1 MMRVGVMTLIPGL
14 FVLLFEG
21 LLVLLGSGHPTRYL
35 LEESVNGQEIVQTN
49 PYFTHRF
56 FPPALARGLIP
67 HRFARAKA
75 DDTFRI
81 LIFGESAANGDPDS
95 AYSFG
100 RHLKFL
106 LEGRFPET
114 HFEII
119 NTGITAIN
127 SHVIVPIA
135 KACSEVEADLWIIYM
150 GNNEAVGPYGPSTV
164 FGMKSP
170 PMPLVKANRAIKTTR
185 IGQLLQTAMTVTRKE
200 SATPEAWGGIEMF
213 SENLLRADDP
223 LRVRLVSHFRNNLSD
238 ILSLAEASGAGVILS
253 TVAVNLQ
260 DSAPFASLHRT
271 GVTHQKKS
279 DWESNYYDGHQRA
292 REGKWSEAL
301 VAYEKAWAIDPEFA
315 ELSYWMGICHL
326 VLGRQEEALRHFRE
340 ARNLDALMV
349 RADDRIND
357 VIRHLATS
365 DAHSNVSLLD
375 ADLLVAGAAIANP
388 EEKLFY
394 EHVHFSLRGN
404 DLVARLFAEEVL
416 KRLPPEIRKQD
427 TGSWPTSGAVR
438 RKLAISITDQ
448 QRLWLEMAERL
459 STPPFTDRS
468 NNQAMLNY
476 AKAQAQT
483 LEQKKNPQID
493 LMIYELALKESPQDF
508 HLRTKFGRYLLET
521 GEFSRATEQ
530 FQWIVDNFPLY
541 DGGYQELGL
550 ALLLEGKH
558 AQAKAAFETVLK
570 YRPGYA
576 RAIKGLE
583 MIEQAAPAN

>member
-1 MMRVGVMTLIPGL
+1 MRVGVMTLIPGL
-14 FVLLFEG
+14 FILLFEG
-21 LLVLLGSGHPTRYL
+21 LLVLLGSGTPTRYL
-35 LEESVNGQEIVQTN
+35 LKESANGQEIHQTN

-56 FPPALARGLIP
+56 FPPALARGMIP
-67 HRFARAKA
+67 HRFTQAKA

-100 RHLKFL
+100 RHLKFI
-106 LEGRFPET
+106 LEGRYPGT
-114 HFEII
+114 NFEVI

-150 GNNEAVGPYGPSTV
+150 GNNEAVGPYGPSTI

-170 PMPLVKANRAIKTTR
+170 PLPLIQTNKAIKATR
-185 IGQLLQTAMTVTRKE
+185 IGQLLQSGLTATRE
-200 SATPEAWGGIEMF
+200 NAATPEAWGGIEMF
-213 SENLLRADDP
+213 SENLLRANDP
-223 LRVRLVSHFRNNLSD
+223 IRDRLNGHFQSNLEK
-238 ILSLAEASGAGVILS
+238 ILAFAEAAQAPVILS

-271 GVTHQKKS
+271 GLTQQEKT
-279 DWESNYYDGHQRA
+279 DWESYYYNGHQLA

-301 VAYEKAWAIDPEFA
+301 AAYDKALAIDREFA

-326 VLGRQEEALRHFRE
+326 VLGQQEDALRHFRE

-357 VIRHLATS
+357 GIRHLATS
-365 DAHSNVSLLD
+365 EDYSNVSLLD
-375 ADLLVAGAAIANP
+375 SDLLVSEAAIANP

-394 EHVHFSLRGN
+394 EHVHFTLRGN
-404 DLVARLFAEEVL
+404 DLLARLFAEEVL
-416 KRLPPEIRKQD
+416 KKLPSEIRKQD
-427 TGSWPTSGAVR
+427 IGSWPAAGAVW

-468 NNQAMLNY
+468 NNDAMLIY
-476 AKAQAQT
+476 AKTQAQA

-493 LMIYELALKESPQDF
+493 RMIYELALKDNPDDF

-521 GEFSRATEQ
+521 GEFSRATEHL
-530 FQWIVDNFPLY
+530 QWIVDKFPLY

-558 AQAKAAFETVLK
+558 AEAKAAFEKVLEF
-570 YRPGYA
+570 RPGYA
-576 RAIKGLE
+576 RAMKGLE
-583 MIEQAAPAN
+583 MIEQATSN